1 MDNSQEKGSAIIVSP
16 QNATV
21 IPHGQAIL
29 FEQYSI
35 LRKTWWWVLL
45 LALLITGGV
54 WFYVAN
60 YIPVEYRATAVS
72 VPPRKTG
79 TPLDNLLGD
88 ISSGVKSLGLSRL
101 IGKGAGSSGYS
112 NLAIVSSTA
121 IKDSLIQKYKLDSV
135 YGIPLSRIDLLYG
148 KLEGQMELEE
158 DLEGPIIISM
168 YDTNPE
174 RAAAMAND
182 VIDFSNAML
191 QELNRLET
199 QPISTFL
206 EKRLEKLTTQQKE
219 IGEEL
224 AGYMRKTSIYD
235 PESQLPATA
244 AALIEMRAKES
255 AQRSLVNV
263 LSQLLGSDDPA
274 VMQQTQVLRG
284 LEGERQRMEA
294 GGAGVGPS
302 TGELP
307 SALMEYLRLRQQ
319 YEVNAQTLLLLE
331 PMYQQTKFDET
342 RNIPALLALHRALPP
357 PVKAR
362 PRKSLVLASAF
373 VGSIIISYIL
383 IALIAYF
390 RSFSLRYRQY
400 RSVMQ
405 AGGSINSGEA
415 PKG

>member
-1 MDNSQEKGSAIIVSP
+1 MDNTQEKNSAIVVAGADP
-16 QNATV
+16 AE
-21 IPHGQAIL
+21 IPHGQVIL

-45 LALLITGGV
+45 VAVLVTGGV
-54 WFYVAN
+54 WFYVEN
-60 YIPVEYRATAVS
+60 YVPEEYRATAVS

-112 NLAIVSSTA
+112 NLAIISSA
-121 IKDSLIQKYKLDSV
+121 AVKDSIIKKYRLDSV
-135 YGIPLSRIDLLYG
+135 YGIPTYRMDLLYST
-148 KLEGQMELEE
+148 LEGNMELEE
-158 DLEGPIIISM
+158 DLEGPIIISV
-168 YDTNPE
+168 YDVSPN
-174 RAAAMAND
+174 RAAAIAND
-182 VIDFSNAML
+182 VIGFSNAML

-199 QPISTFL
+199 EPISTFL
-206 EKRLEKLTTQQKE
+206 EQRLKSLTNQQKE

-224 AGYMRKTSIYD
+224 AQYMEKTSIYD

-244 AALIEMRAKES
+244 SALIEIRAKES

-263 LSQLLGSDDPA
+263 LEQLLGESDPA
-274 VMQQTQVLRG
+274 VMQQRQVLRG
-284 LEGERQRMEA
+284 LESERQSMEG

-307 SALMEYLRLRQQ
+307 TALMEYLRLRQQ

-331 PMYQQTKFDET
+331 PMYQQTKFDEN
-342 RNIPALLALHRALPP
+342 RDIPALLTLSKAIPP

-362 PRKSLVLASAF
+362 PRKMLIYVSAF
-373 VGSIIISYIL
+373 AGAIIISYII
-383 IALIAYF
+383 IALLAYF
-390 RSFSLRYRQY
+390 RSFSLRYGYY
-400 RSVMQ
+400 RKAVYGE
-405 AGGSINSGEA
+405 GG
-415 PKG
+415 KK